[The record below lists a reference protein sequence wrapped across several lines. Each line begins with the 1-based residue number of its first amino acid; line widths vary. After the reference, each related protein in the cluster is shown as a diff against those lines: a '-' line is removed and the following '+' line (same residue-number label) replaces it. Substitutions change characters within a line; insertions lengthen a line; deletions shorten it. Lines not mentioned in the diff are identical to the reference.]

1 MLLLLWAA
9 EMPIGLRARWQYMP
23 QDLEEAL
30 KLLNEDREIIGY
42 NIIYS

>member
-1 MLLLLWAA
+1 MLLLLLWDA
-9 EMPIGLRARWQYMP
+9 EMPRHARWKYMP

-42 NIIYS
+42 HNYN